1 VEKLSSPPART
12 LYDERGQPVPARTL
26 AALQRELALDA
37 IPASRPLRYG
47 LVVHRAAL
55 RAFPT
60 SLRVFSS
67 PGDTDI
73 DRFQESALFPGD
85 AVAVLHESR
94 GRQWLFVASERYSAW
109 IEARHVAIGTREE
122 VLGYASRTPYIVVT
136 GATVRT
142 TYTPEEPRVSALRLD
157 VGLRLPLR
165 TGLDP
170 SRTVNG
176 QHPYAS
182 HVVDLPARRAD
193 GSLEFVP
200 ALVPRSADVAADY
213 LPLTP
218 ANLIA
223 QAFKFLGERYGWGH
237 SYDARDCSGFVSE
250 VYRSFGILMP
260 RNTRDQAVS
269 PALDRIGFEPGDDP
283 ARRQAAVRGLQV
295 GDLVYIPGHVM
306 MAIGHRDGMAY
317 VIHDTNG
324 GGWRG
329 PDGGRVSAGLN
340 GVSLTPLDPPLF
352 NDEQT
357 YVDRITSIQR
367 VRPRPSRR
375 ESPSQAHRHRPAHPA
390 RAAEAPVQDRA
401 AHGRHGRGH
410 RGAGAHRHRPYRP
423 RRGAGHRGDHRRH
436 PRLDR
441 RGDRALHQAAPD
453 RPGDRQP
460 QPHLRPDPGRA
471 GAQHQRQGGGGDR
484 GLRPVGAA
492 VRRAAVQ
499 DARRRRP
506 GDHHRHHHFG
516 GPHRQDGG
524 RLDLGGGAR
533 LRLAKDQGGQG
544 HRPGHRAGQG
554 DPRRGRRPRPAAPGR
569 QPGLDPEAGGLR
581 HARAGGR
588 RRAAGAAGAA
598 GQGRR
603 HRGPEVRH
611 RARAHP
617 GDGRRERVRPGPGVR
632 PDPAPRRGHHQ
643 HQADEDR
650 RPVQ

>member
-1 VEKLSSPPART
+1 MNPPVARNNPGGRRVAALAAGLLAGLVLALPAWSTPAREDAATAVVGVRLPDLDPRHWIGRLEQPHRIILDREGIAAQNARMRAGDPSIQDIAALPDPLPGNLVRARVEKLSSPPARP
-12 LYDERGQPVPARTL
+12 LYDEQGKAVPARRL
-26 AALQRELALDA
+26 SALQRELALDA

-55 RAFPT
+55 RTFPT
-60 SLRVFSS
+60 MLRVFSS

-94 GRQWLFVASERYSAW
+94 DRQWLFVASERYSAW

-142 TYTPEEPRVSALRLD
+142 TYTPEEPRVSALQLD
-157 VGLRLPLR
+157 MGLRLPLR

-170 SRTVNG
+170 LRTVNG

-218 ANLIA
+218 ANLIT

-269 PALDRIGFEPGDDP
+269 PALDRIGFEAGDDP
-283 ARRQAAVRGLQV
+283 ARRKAAVQGLQA

-329 PDGGRVSAGLN
+329 PDGKRVSAGLN
-340 GVSLTPLDPPLF
+340 GVSVTPLEPLLF
-352 NDEQT
+352 NEGET
-357 YVDRITSIQR
+357 YVDRMTSIQR
-367 VRPRPSRR
+367 
-375 ESPSQAHRHRPAHPA
+375 
-390 RAAEAPVQDRA
+390 
-401 AHGRHGRGH
+401 
-410 RGAGAHRHRPYRP
+410 
-423 RRGAGHRGDHRRH
+423 
-436 PRLDR
+436 
-441 RGDRALHQAAPD
+441 
-453 RPGDRQP
+453 
-460 QPHLRPDPGRA
+460 LRP
-471 GAQHQRQGGGGDR
+471 
-484 GLRPVGAA
+484 
-492 VRRAAVQ
+492 
-499 DARRRRP
+499 
-506 GDHHRHHHFG
+506 
-516 GPHRQDGG
+516 
-524 RLDLGGGAR
+524 
-533 LRLAKDQGGQG
+533 
-544 HRPGHRAGQG
+544 
-554 DPRRGRRPRPAAPGR
+554 
-569 QPGLDPEAGGLR
+569 
-581 HARAGGR
+581 
-588 RRAAGAAGAA
+588 
-598 GQGRR
+598 
-603 HRGPEVRH
+603 
-611 RARAHP
+611 HP
-617 GDGRRERVRPGPGVR
+617 LFETSK
-632 PDPAPRRGHHQ
+632 
-643 HQADEDR
+643 
-650 RPVQ
+650 